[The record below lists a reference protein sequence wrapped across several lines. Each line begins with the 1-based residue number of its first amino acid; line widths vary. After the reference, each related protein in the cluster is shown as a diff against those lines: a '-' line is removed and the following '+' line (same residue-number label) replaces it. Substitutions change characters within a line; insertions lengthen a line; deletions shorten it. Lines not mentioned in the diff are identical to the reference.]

1 MPDEIGLFPL
11 ELVLL
16 PTERI
21 PLHIFEERY
30 KELIRECLDEQREF
44 GLIYMVEGEPADVGT
59 RAAVT
64 QVLQELPDGR
74 MNIVVEGRE
83 RFRLG
88 RLTDGRTFQTAEVE
102 PYDDGDE
109 SPEPED
115 VERALAI
122 FERLVEL
129 TETQID
135 QPDLDSPL
143 LSFELAARVDFGNPL
158 KQELLELRSA
168 RERFER
174 LGELLERA
182 ADAIELERE
191 MRDRASR
198 NGKVLPLRPDE

>member
-88 RLTDGRTFQTAEVE
+88 RLTDGRAFQTAEVE